1 MVGAISESRRSG
13 IGIPSYRA
21 VGIGKSLRIATVGN
35 RNSLLP
41 RCRDREISPN
51 RDGRESE
58 FPPTAL
64 SGSGNLSESRRSG
77 IGIPSYRAVG
87 IGKSLRIA
95 TVGNRNSLLPR
106 CRDREISPNRDGRE
120 SEFPPTSAVGI
131 GKSLRIA
138 TVGNRSSLLPRCRDR
153 EISPNRDGR
162 ESEFPPTALSGSGR
176 SLGIATVGNWN
187 SLLPALSGSGNLSES
202 RRSGIGIP
210 SYQRCRDRK
219 ISPNRDGRESEFPPT
234 ALSGSEDLSES
245 RRSGIGIPSYQ
256 RCRDREIP
264 PTTQS
269 ISKSTF
275 SAWREMCPPAK
286 SRNKSRWKPS
296 ARTGLDRPSR
306 RRCLGSDRCQ
316 LLVRRDS
323 APVSVALER

>member
-41 RCRDREISPN
+41 RCRDRKISPN

-58 FPPTAL
+58 FPPTALSGSEDLSESRRSGIGIPSYRAVGIGRSLRIATVGNRNSLLPAL

-106 CRDREISPNRDGRE
+106 CWN
-120 SEFPPTSAVGI
+120 
-131 GKSLRIA
+131 
-138 TVGNRSSLLPRCRDR
+138 R

-162 ESEFPPTALSGSGR
+162 ESEFPPTALSGSGNLSESRRSGIGVPSYRAVGIGR
-176 SLGIATVGNWN
+176 SLRIATVGNRN
-187 SLLPALSGSGNLSES
+187 SLLPRCRDREIPPNRDGRESGFPPTSAVGIGKSLRIATVGNRDSLLPALSESGNLSES

-210 SYQRCRDRK
+210 AYRAVGIGRFLLPQIYFK
-219 ISPNRDGRESEFPPT
+219 ISILRVARNV
-234 ALSGSEDLSES
+234 
-245 RRSGIGIPSYQ
+245 
-256 RCRDREIP
+256 
-264 PTTQS
+264 
-269 ISKSTF
+269 
-275 SAWREMCPPAK
+275 SACKE
-286 SRNKSRWKPS
+286 
-296 ARTGLDRPSR
+296 
-306 RRCLGSDRCQ
+306 
-316 LLVRRDS
+316 
-323 APVSVALER
+323 